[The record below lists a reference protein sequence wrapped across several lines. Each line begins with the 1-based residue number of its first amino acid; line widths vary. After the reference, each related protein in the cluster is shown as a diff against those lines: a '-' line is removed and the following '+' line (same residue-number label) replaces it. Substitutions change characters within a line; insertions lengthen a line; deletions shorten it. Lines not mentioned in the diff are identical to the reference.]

1 VVVTRQTLARRP
13 SRKLDHMLGLSK
25 DMINAVL
32 NGRRDESIDLAK
44 THLF

>member
-1 VVVTRQTLARRP
+1 
-13 SRKLDHMLGLSK
+13 MLGLSK

-32 NGRRDESIDLAK
+32 NERRDESIDLAK